1 MFIAPSIYRFFN
13 FDCISLMFALL
24 TPYLFESSVQFSK
37 QDRTSSNI
45 PSAFCFLILVSL
57 ASFNRCSILGFLPS
71 PITVVLCSPPGP
83 EEKVKSYAGESLQCP
98 SSSIKKLKFLEWS
111 SLLCVST
118 LNVANLNAFSTS
130 RTSRVSMPVNVKSY
144 S

>member
-1 MFIAPSIYRFFN
+1 M
-13 FDCISLMFALL
+13 LALL

-111 SLLCVST
+111 AKS
-118 LNVANLNAFSTS
+118 
-130 RTSRVSMPVNVKSY
+130 VKQSY
-144 S
+144 WAGLYYEQQRAKGKSHQSAVRALAYEWARIVYSCW